1 MENNTKRRLVDEAY
15 ELLKVIHLEK
25 LTAQAISQKAGCTA
39 DVVFKYFP
47 SLDQLIRVAAV
58 RILDSYSQDSQEA
71 ISDASDTLDLDAR
84 LWAIFLPYTF
94 QYLDV
99 FEHLFWI
106 WDREDVQEAYD
117 IYYSLY
123 PEKRETLNEGFT
135 DVFLGTDLRAR
146 SIVVLKRAAD
156 EGLIYPQDVQVMA
169 NLSVGLLHT
178 MINSYRGVYR
188 STAMPYAVSTEFLTA
203 LKSLHDHYRLK

>member
-15 ELLKVIHLEK
+15 ELMKVMHLEK
-25 LTAQAISQKAGCTA
+25 LSAQAIAQRAGCTA
-39 DVVFKYFP
+39 DVIFKFFP
-47 SLDQLIRVAAV
+47 NLDQLIHVAAI

-71 ISDASDTLDLDAR
+71 ISAASDTLDLDAR
-84 LWAIFLPYTF
+84 LWTIFLPYAF
-94 QYLDV
+94 KYLDV
-99 FEHLFWI
+99 FEHIFWV
-106 WDREDVQEAYD
+106 WDEKAVLEAYD

-123 PEKRETLNEGFT
+123 PEKRETIDEDFA

-146 SIVVLKRAAD
+146 SVVILRRAAD

-178 MINSYRGVYR
+178 MIHSYRGVYR
-188 STAMPYAVSTEFLTA
+188 SSAMPYEVTTEFLVA
-203 LKSLHDHYRLK
+203 LKSLHEHYRLK